1 MVFKKG
7 GKNKN
12 VNQKIKRKHM
22 HMINIE
28 TNRKKKTRNEIL
40 KSAKKRAIIK
50 IFLSKLEIIYH
61 DFF

>member
-1 MVFKKG
+1 MVLKKG

-28 TNRKKKTRNEIL
+28 TNRKEKTRNEIV
-40 KSAKKRAIIK
+40 KSAKKAIIK
-50 IFLSKLEIIYH
+50 IFLSKLETIHH